1 MLWHAR
7 TSQARPTA
15 PQAMPTPAQLAAL
28 GPVLCL
34 ARVQPGGALAGW
46 AQAARSEVACD
57 VEREG
62 PCEAIHFVD
71 ARERPCWRLY
81 LLPDSDFLAWDAL
94 IAGLRTRAGR
104 AWHAARGHRLERR
117 LHAERW
123 SATVLCL
130 RTTWSHADA
139 GTALAADRTS
149 VSPLGL
155 SIALRIARTE
165 GIELDAPHNTDC
177 CCQHHAWR

>member
-7 TSQARPTA
+7 TSQAPPTA
-15 PQAMPTPAQLAAL
+15 PQAMPTPAQLASL

-34 ARVQPGGALAGW
+34 SRVQPGGALAGW

-94 IAGLRTRAGR
+94 IAGLRRRADR
-104 AWHAARGHRLERR
+104 TWHAARGHRLERR

-139 GTALAADRTS
+139 GTALAADRS
-149 VSPLGL
+149 SISSLGM